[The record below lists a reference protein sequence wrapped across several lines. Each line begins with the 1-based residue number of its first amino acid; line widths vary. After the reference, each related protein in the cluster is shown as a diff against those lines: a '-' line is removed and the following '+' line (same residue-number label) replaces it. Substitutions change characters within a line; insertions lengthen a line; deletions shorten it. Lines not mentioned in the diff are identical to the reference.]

1 MEWRS
6 GQFEIGLQ
14 QASHISQRFWCNTA
28 KRREPYPC
36 AVHSYFLIVA
46 DRGGEAVGPVEAHR
60 NIAVEN
66 PAFPLRAVPHLW
78 HRAIRLRQFHRESD
92 GHPRSSRPA

>member
-1 MEWRS
+1 MEGRS

-28 KRREPYPC
+28 KRREPHSC

-60 NIAVEN
+60 NIAVE
-66 PAFPLRAVPHLW
+66 AKLMVLILMECHIQCRC
-78 HRAIRLRQFHRESD
+78 
-92 GHPRSSRPA
+92 